1 MGCIRIERILDYL
14 IEPLRRGI
22 KDSSPYVRKTS
33 ALCIAKIFDLNPEVG
48 ADCGFLEILQELL
61 LNDSNPMVISNVIA
75 ALADIHEL
83 IPDLEALK
91 LNEEIVKRL
100 VVVLGDCTEWGQVFI
115 MDTLSDYENGVILEI
130 EKMIETVIPKL
141 QHANQAVVMSAINL
155 LVKQGLQSRVLPE
168 NHQLRT
174 VIQRKLSSP
183 LISILSPPN
192 PPEIQ
197 YAALRNVNLLV
208 QIYPKLFTTEI
219 GVFFCNYNDP
229 QYVKLEKLQ
238 IIGLIVDDG
247 SIDRILPELCEYA
260 KDVDPEIV
268 KNSIKVL
275 SKCALSVPR
284 WSDRIREIFMELL
297 ETQLPTVVQQV
308 TVNLVPLLRT
318 SETCRESFYFL
329 LESFY
334 FIDLR
339 GIWEILSGDPSSQTA
354 LIWIL
359 GEFCNPLILNL
370 SNEQIY
376 ESLKLFEEIGT
387 SDSFKLLEG
396 IDFQNQI
403 ILASLKLLILNHQSS
418 LEIEN
423 YLNFDFLSL
432 TKRILKKGLEEGE
445 SVDLRDCC
453 RIYERILNQEIS
465 LKSSLASSSAS
476 ASAFNYSNPSTPTL
490 TVNSPAI
497 KNIDDWGYIET
508 TTDASF
514 SSIASTDNSHFT
526 LEKMILMNRE
536 NELDKSDDDNDDD
549 DNEKN
554 TRKSYEQ
561 IESVKILKNLIS
573 QLTKLSS
580 IYHQL
585 PGEFV
590 SSRVI
595 MKEEPGQSPLE
606 RSIKFLSLSKIP
618 ASPSM
623 ASMSTPDLPLAFTK
637 LLRSIRPAVTNLLDL
652 SYDDFNCETEKDQ
665 QISSELVDKIKISSP
680 VDKYANLLDLL
691 D

>member
-48 ADCGFLEILQELL
+48 EDCGFLEILQELL

-75 ALADIHEL
+75 ALADIQEL

-208 QIYPKLFTTEI
+208 QLYPKLFTTEI

-229 QYVKLEKLQ
+229 QYVKLEKLE

-308 TVNLVPLLRT
+308 TVNLLPLLRT
-318 SETCRESFYFL
+318 SETCRESFYPL

-334 FIDLR
+334 FINLR
-339 GIWEILSGDPSSQTA
+339 GIWEVLSGDSGSQTVF
-354 LIWIL
+354 IWIL

-370 SNEQIY
+370 SNEQID

-387 SDSFKLLEG
+387 SDCFKLLEG

-403 ILASLKLLILNHQSS
+403 ILASLKLLILNHQST
-418 LEIEN
+418 LELEN
-423 YLNFDFLSL
+423 LNFDFLSL

-445 SVDLRDCC
+445 SVDLRDRC

-465 LKSSLASSSAS
+465 LKSS
-476 ASAFNYSNPSTPTL
+476 FNYSKPSTPTV
-490 TVNSPAI
+490 TPPAI
-497 KNIDDWGYIET
+497 INIDDWGYIET
-508 TTDASF
+508 N
-514 SSIASTDNSHFT
+514 SSSSMASTDNSLNDFT
-526 LEKMILMNRE
+526 LEKMILMNSETELEISDEE
-536 NELDKSDDDNDDD
+536 NQDLNDK
-549 DNEKN
+549 
-554 TRKSYEQ
+554 KSKRRSHEQ
-561 IESVKILKNLIS
+561 IESFQILKVLIS

-585 PGEFV
+585 PSEFV

-606 RSIKFLSLSKIP
+606 HSIKSLSLSKVP
-618 ASPSM
+618 ASSSM
-623 ASMSTPDLPLAFTK
+623 ASSATPDLPLAFTK
-637 LLRSIRPAVTNLLDL
+637 LLRSNRPAVTNLLDL
-652 SYDDFNCETEKDQ
+652 SYDDPNCKNEQ
-665 QISSELVDKIKISSP
+665 MSSELVDKIKISSP